1 MPQDKKTLA
10 AKIAIAAVAFLLTG
24 CAAGKREQAPRATS
38 QAGAAS
44 VGQSGDA
51 ATPATASAT
60 SSTVATTIPPGTE
73 VTARPDGSITWRTV
87 EPLPITTTRTDD
99 RATGPASFPPP
110 APPTPAEEA
119 RGFGVRAFYLAAI
132 ACVLAAAFCV
142 WRAYPLAAICF
153 GAAAIAMPV
162 LATFFSTMSA
172 TVAGV
177 GCACIAVGLIVAYL
191 LTKKRPMS
199 LPVS

>member
-1 MPQDKKTLA
+1 MMRAALA
-10 AKIAIAAVAFLLTG
+10 IIALALCAG
-24 CAAGKREQAPRATS
+24 CSTRRGEAPRATS

-51 ATPATASAT
+51 ATPATATAT
-60 SSTVATTIPPGTE
+60 SSTVEATIPPGVQ
-73 VTARPDGSITWRTV
+73 VTAHPDGAITWRTV
-87 EPLPITTTRTDD
+87 APLTITTTRTND
-99 RATGPASFPPP
+99 RATGPASFTPP
-110 APPTPAEEA
+110 APPTPADEA

-153 GAAAIAMPV
+153 GAAAIALPV

-177 GCACIAVGLIVAYL
+177 GFVCIALGLVTAYL
-191 LTKKRPMS
+191 LTKKRPIS
-199 LPVS
+199 VSAS